1 MNSGMDFWIL
11 GRWIGDECAF
21 TNRNR
26 PPPQK
31 GSEPEKSR
39 ISPPSPHKKKQPGSN
54 IYTYNCIHNMHID
67 IYSTC
72 FQTFIYIYIQYT
84 VYIYIYT
91 HITYIPLQSF
101 HLLAW
106 YGWRCGFT
114 MCHSADLRLQLA
126 AGPFARLADP
136 THASQAMPHPP
147 RLGGNGYAAAW
158 KTTAASRVIRLHL
171 PLATQSWPHRSLQ
184 NAPIPTTSMY
194 IFL

>member
-1 MNSGMDFWIL
+1 MDFWIL

-72 FQTFIYIYIQYT
+72 FQTFIYIYT
-84 VYIYIYT
+84 VYSLYIYI
-91 HITYIPLQSF
+91 HTY
-101 HLLAW
+101 HLHP
-106 YGWRCGFT
+106 T
-114 MCHSADLRLQLA
+114 SVI
-126 AGPFARLADP
+126 PFACLVWVKMWFHHVPLCRSK
-136 THASQAMPHPP
+136 ASIGCRTLCA
-147 RLGGNGYAAAW
+147 LG
-158 KTTAASRVIRLHL
+158 
-171 PLATQSWPHRSLQ
+171 
-184 NAPIPTTSMY
+184 
-194 IFL
+194 